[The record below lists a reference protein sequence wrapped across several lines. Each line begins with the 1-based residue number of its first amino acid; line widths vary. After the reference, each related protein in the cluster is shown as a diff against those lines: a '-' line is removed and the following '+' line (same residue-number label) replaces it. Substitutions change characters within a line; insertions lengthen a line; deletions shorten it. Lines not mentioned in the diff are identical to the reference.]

1 MVQIP
6 NPMKKLIF
14 NTLMILLFSG
24 ISINAIAQQADSTL
38 AQQYE
43 DVVVKSGSYKVYKNI
58 RKTKIEAFWK
68 NINDTIQKQKKQL
81 IQSKAELDQSQKRI
95 TELESALKESGSA
108 ISKLDNLGES
118 IKSTANTTIPWG
130 LSIVL
135 AAVLIFII
143 IRNRSSLN
151 EALQYNE
158 RYDELFA
165 EFREYKS
172 KSAEKER
179 KLAREL
185 QDERNK
191 VEELKSG
198 KH

>member
-1 MVQIP
+1 
-6 NPMKKLIF
+6 MKKAILKKV
-14 NTLMILLFSG
+14 MVLLFTTF
-24 ISINAIAQQADSTL
+24 SINAIAQQKDTTL

-43 DVVVKSGSYKVYKNI
+43 EVVVKSGSYKVYKNI
-58 RKTKIEAFWK
+58 KKTKIEAFWK
-68 NINDTIQKQKKQL
+68 NINDTIQKQKKEL
-81 IQSKAELDQSQKRI
+81 IQSKAELDQSRKRI
-95 TELESALKESGSA
+95 AELEASIKESGSA
-108 ISKLDNLGES
+108 ISKLDNIGAS
-118 IKSTANTTIPWG
+118 IKDAAGTTIPWG
-130 LSIVL
+130 LTIVL
-135 AAVLIFII
+135 AAVLIVII

-151 EALQYNE
+151 ESRQYNE

-191 VEELKSG
+191 VEELKG
-198 KH
+198 R